1 MKMTYR
7 QRCKIKPD
15 GSIQDDGVA
24 KDGQDGEGQVLDVHV
39 YQGPEEVIQYQ
50 MRNVTT
56 GRSCN

>member
-39 YQGPEEVIQYQ
+39 YQGPEEVIQ
-50 MRNVTT
+50 
-56 GRSCN
+56 